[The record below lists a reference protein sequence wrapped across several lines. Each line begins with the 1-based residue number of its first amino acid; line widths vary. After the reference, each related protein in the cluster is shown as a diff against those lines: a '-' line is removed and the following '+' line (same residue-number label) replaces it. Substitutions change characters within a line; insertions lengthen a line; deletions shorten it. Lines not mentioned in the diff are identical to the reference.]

1 MDRDCENESG
11 SAESCG
17 MKEKGIIDEMMDRT
31 GEDMI
36 DIIAEEKKGSE
47 SASMDKEGKKRG
59 RKKRIEEVKRRERAN
74 SASILEYMTGS
85 FAESDVNISKR
96 RREEWE
102 KEMETA
108 FKKSNR
114 LERTPPNEKRL
125 VEKEKKEEGTGRVEE
140 EEKKNEGT
148 GDLIAILKEI
158 KVEMSGMRKEMK
170 EMKTKIDFL
179 ENRWELRDKGLEERM
194 DKIEK
199 KVKEIG
205 MQKKEEKEESKK
217 AVEEVVIRMMETWRK
232 KEKIAEQQEKKT
244 AEETKNEVKKLKRI
258 IEDKERKDRKNN
270 IVIRGLRNEKEE
282 AKKVGKEFLEKEFGA
297 GSKIKYIKTEG
308 KEKREVIIVE
318 MEDWQTKEKIMKEKS
333 KLRGRNIYI
342 DHDMTKEERE
352 VQRKLRERAGREREE
367 GKKVK
372 VGYRKIIVE
381 GKVYIW
387 NEEEE
392 ELREKENFGKAV
404 RMES

>member
-1 MDRDCENESG
+1 MDRDYESESG
-11 SAESCG
+11 SAESYE
-17 MKEKGIIDEMMDRT
+17 MKEKGVIEETMDRT
-31 GEDMI
+31 VEDMI
-36 DIIAEEKKGSE
+36 DIIAGEKKGSE
-47 SASMDKEGKKRG
+47 SASINEEEKERG
-59 RKKRIEEVKRRERAN
+59 RKKRIEEIKRRERSN
-74 SASILEYMTGS
+74 SASILEYMTGN
-85 FAESDVNISKR
+85 FAKSDGNISKR

-114 LERTPPNEKRL
+114 LERTPLNEKRQ
-125 VEKEKKEEGTGRVEE
+125 VEE
-140 EEKKNEGT
+140 EKEEEETGRMEEEKKKNEGT
-148 GDLIAILKEI
+148 GDLIVILKEI
-158 KVEMSGMRKEMK
+158 KVEMSEMRKEMK
-170 EMKTKIDFL
+170 ELKTKIDFL
-179 ENRWELRDKGLEERM
+179 ENGWELREKGLEERM

-199 KVKEIG
+199 KVKETEI
-205 MQKKEEKEESKK
+205 QKKEEKEESKK

-244 AEETKNEVKKLKRI
+244 AEKTKNEVKKLKRI

-297 GSKIKYIKTEG
+297 GGKIKYIKTEG

-318 MEDWQTKEKIMKEKS
+318 MENWQTKEKIMKEKS
-333 KLRGRNIYI
+333 KLRGRNIFI
-342 DHDMTKEERE
+342 DHDKTKEERE

-367 GKKVK
+367 GRKVK

-387 NEEEE
+387 NDEEE

-404 RMES
+404 RME